1 MGNNKRKWVLI
12 TITILGLFLII
23 FVTVVDIDSLLAVL
37 ASINPGYFLVGLVFL
52 LIGVVLITIRWRFL
66 LRDEPSFLLTF
77 HADSISYMIK
87 LLTPIPQAVTRT
99 TTLSLTTSI
108 DFYKSAPM
116 MMIERF
122 LDMVMRPVALTLAI
136 VLILEVPLWIAVL
149 IIAVILLLAVPAIVL
164 WFTRNATTLVPRLI
178 TRSAR
183 IPDLNKEKLQEA
195 MVDFQNNVS
204 TMRATRGFATAVV
217 YSLGMWGLFLL
228 FYASGFQS
236 LGQDLGARQILSMS
250 AVVLAILPPS
260 APAMIGIYQ
269 GAIVAILLPFG
280 YFDVNIATA
289 YALLVFGAQLMVWII
304 LGIWGLKRT
313 ELKISNLTQVSMDDD
328 DTVLTM

>member
-1 MGNNKRKWVLI
+1 
-12 TITILGLFLII
+12 
-23 FVTVVDIDSLLAVL
+23 
-37 ASINPGYFLVGLVFL
+37 
-52 LIGVVLITIRWRFL
+52 
-66 LRDEPSFLLTF
+66 
-77 HADSISYMIK
+77 
-87 LLTPIPQAVTRT
+87 
-99 TTLSLTTSI
+99 
-108 DFYKSAPM
+108 
-116 MMIERF
+116 
-122 LDMVMRPVALTLAI
+122 
-136 VLILEVPLWIAVL
+136 
-149 IIAVILLLAVPAIVL
+149 
-164 WFTRNATTLVPRLI
+164 
-178 TRSAR
+178 
-183 IPDLNKEKLQEA
+183 
-195 MVDFQNNVS
+195 
-204 TMRATRGFATAVV
+204 MRATRGFATAVI
-217 YSLGMWGLFLL
+217 YSLGMWGFFLL